1 MPDDGVPY
9 FDFLAPTRSDIS
21 EYRDASAGAIAA
33 SGLLELSTHTRGEAS
48 ARYRAFAEK
57 ALRALS
63 SPRYFAAPGTNG
75 HFLLMHSVGSFPQ
88 ADEVDVAL
96 SYADYY
102 YLEALL
108 RGAAVGGEDA
118 PR

>member
-1 MPDDGVPY
+1 
-9 FDFLAPTRSDIS
+9 
-21 EYRDASAGAIAA
+21 
-33 SGLLELSTHTRGEAS
+33 
-48 ARYRAFAEK
+48 
-57 ALRALS
+57 
-63 SPRYFAAPGTNG
+63 
-75 HFLLMHSVGSFPQ
+75 MHSVGSFPQ